1 MQEKI
6 SVIVP
11 VYKAEKYLNRCI
23 ESIVCQTYTNI
34 EIILV
39 DDSSPDRCPEM
50 CDEWAEK
57 DKRIK
62 VIHKQND
69 GALAAR
75 LAGVESSCGDYVAFA
90 DSDDWLDKNALSH
103 LHSLIT
109 SGEYDI
115 ACCGYHLTHGESDLA
130 NDEKENVKA
139 LDFDLMMKNLYSD
152 SLWSLWGK
160 LYRKRLFGQ
169 FDKETEDL
177 TVCEDLYLNYQIFK
191 KASQIIVTSK
201 KMYYYFR
208 HSESI
213 MGTPVNKTRIED
225 SMKAYRLIYNDIDK
239 SSDAFLYHTANT
251 INNDLML
258 LNRIVIENRCWEYYK
273 ILRKEI
279 VSLKKYIF
287 NEKNKYAFPFKHKA
301 AVVLFLTLPKL
312 YNRFILIKK

>member
-75 LAGVESSCGDYVAFA
+75 LTGVESSCGEYVAFA

-115 ACCGYHLTHGESDLA
+115 A
-130 NDEKENVKA
+130 
-139 LDFDLMMKNLYSD
+139 
-152 SLWSLWGK
+152 
-160 LYRKRLFGQ
+160 
-169 FDKETEDL
+169 
-177 TVCEDLYLNYQIFK
+177 
-191 KASQIIVTSK
+191 
-201 KMYYYFR
+201 
-208 HSESI
+208 
-213 MGTPVNKTRIED
+213 
-225 SMKAYRLIYNDIDK
+225 
-239 SSDAFLYHTANT
+239 
-251 INNDLML
+251 
-258 LNRIVIENRCWEYYK
+258 
-273 ILRKEI
+273 
-279 VSLKKYIF
+279 
-287 NEKNKYAFPFKHKA
+287 
-301 AVVLFLTLPKL
+301 
-312 YNRFILIKK
+312 